1 MRRPLSFAVGCILAL
16 CSIHLRAQ
24 TSTGFSDDDKYKAVK
39 AILQQ
44 FYENGTVPS
53 GIDKDDIKE
62 GKYNLGNASGCA
74 EADLYVGAYRDDS
87 TPGPDIIEKPQH
99 NNDDIAGF
107 LNNAL
112 DMVVWSNDLRKLG
125 VPEKI
130 WRPVLEKYDVG
141 KVDDITAELNASM
154 ARAGRSKPKFIYD
167 RGCGS
172 GGVDAHFALAP
183 PDGQLF
189 LIPVFLYKLC
199 EVQHLSPL
207 NLKSCNR
214 WKEVI
219 NEQVF
224 DVSGDY
230 MYLARWG
237 DGVARCGSITY
248 NDFQKNEEEYEKES
262 KKERDPIV
270 ITKLR
275 SPGCNPA
282 W

>member
-1 MRRPLSFAVGCILAL
+1 MRSMLRFSVGCILAL
-16 CSIHLRAQ
+16 CSIYLGAQ

-44 FYENGTVPS
+44 FYENGTVGS
-53 GIDKDDIKE
+53 GIHEDEIKE
-62 GKYNLGNASGCA
+62 GEYDLSWASACT
-74 EADLYVGAYRDDS
+74 ETDLYVGAYRDDS

-99 NNDDIAGF
+99 NNDDVAGF
-107 LNNAL
+107 LNRAL
-112 DMVVWSNDLRKLG
+112 NMVIWENDLRKLRI
-125 VPEKI
+125 PEKI
-130 WRPVLEKYDVG
+130 WRPVLDRYEAG
-141 KVDDITAELNASM
+141 KVDDITAELNAAM
-154 ARAGRSKPKFIYD
+154 ARAGQSKPKFVWQP
-167 RGCGS
+167 GCGS
-172 GGVDAHFALAP
+172 GGYDAHFALAP
-183 PDGQLF
+183 ADGQLF

-230 MYLARWG
+230 MYLARWS
-237 DGVARCGSITY
+237 DGVARCGSITS
-248 NDFQKNEEEYEKES
+248 NDFQKNEEEYEKEN

-275 SPGCNPA
+275 SPGCNPV